1 MNQDQVKAIL
11 SDLDNGAEDFTLVFS
26 GKTSKKVNG
35 LYKPDTREII
45 LHNRNFDSDE
55 QLIYTAIH
63 EFAHHLHFTRSPV
76 PVTSRSHTIEFRSI
90 LHGLLRKAE
99 ETGVYTSAALENP
112 ELQGAAERIRSR
124 FLEPNGALMKAFGRA
139 LFEAQEICRRC
150 NARFEDFVER
160 TLSMDMS
167 VAKSLMQFHSLDLP
181 DKLGYEGMKTV
192 VGFRKPTDRERAE
205 QALLAGESPD
215 TVKAA
220 LRTPPGQDD
229 PVARLT
235 KEKRRLESTIA
246 GLNRRLE
253 EVQAR
258 LESLDGGAAE
268 T

>member
-11 SDLDNGAEDFTLVFS
+11 LDLDEDAEEFDLVFS
-26 GKTSKKVNG
+26 GKSSKKVNG
-35 LYKPDTREII
+35 LYKPDSREIVI
-45 LHNRNFDSDE
+45 HNRNFDSDE

-99 ETGVYTSAALENP
+99 ETGAYTSAVLRNP
-112 ELQGAAERIRSR
+112 ELQAMAERIRSE
-124 FLEPNGALMKAFGRA
+124 FLEPNGALMKAFGQA
-139 LFEAQEICRRC
+139 LFEAQELCRRS

-181 DKLGYEGMKTV
+181 EKLGYEGMKTV
-192 VGFRKPTDRERAE
+192 VGFRKPEDRGKAQE
-205 QALLAGESPD
+205 ALLAGESPD

-220 LRTPPGQDD
+220 LRPPPTQDD

-235 KEKRRLESTIA
+235 KEKKRLESTIA

-258 LESLDGGAAE
+258 LENLEAGPDG